1 MQKLYSKQ
9 TWIQISIVSQLK
21 HFQIHSINYVI
32 MELRLK
38 FKLLHVMI
46 KLIARDKMHKF
57 QHIKQFN

>member
-1 MQKLYSKQ
+1 MQKHYSKQ
-9 TWIQISIVSQLK
+9 IWIQISIVSQLM
-21 HFQIHSINYVI
+21 HFQIHSIHYVI

-46 KLIARDKMHKF
+46 KLIARDKMPKF